1 MPQVLQTMK
10 YFREYPWGLQ
20 LFLFLMM
27 GYTMMG
33 FGEVMA
39 IAFLPKL
46 VGVTMAEVISVNLNS
61 PLGLVN
67 IAVLVQGF
75 VNLTSFFAPTL
86 IFAYLAH
93 PRPLSYVGMRAP
105 GNGFQLLLAITLM
118 LGATPLLM
126 ILDSLISQINF
137 GPEIKKMQATSE
149 ATMSAFLHITS
160 LSGFFKVF
168 CMMAIFPALGEEV
181 FFRGVFMRFLK
192 KRNSSMV
199 IPILGSAFF
208 FSIMHFNVYGFIS
221 IFMAGILLAVIY
233 NLTGSIWC
241 SIAAHMFF
249 NGFQVILSY
258 LGNTNNSVKA
268 FVNDNSVPYGLLIGG
283 MAVSAFAFYLL
294 LKYKT
299 PLPANW
305 TDDFE
310 GKNKYPDFD
319 FGRTPREEE

>member
-1 MPQVLQTMK
+1 
-10 YFREYPWGLQ
+10 
-20 LFLFLMM
+20 
-27 GYTMMG
+27 MMG
-33 FGEVMA
+33 FG
-39 IAFLPKL
+39 AFMTLTILPKL
-46 VGVTMAEVISVNLNS
+46 TGVSMVQIQSVNMSS
-61 PLGLVN
+61 PLGLIN

-75 VNLTSFFAPTL
+75 LNLFSFFVPTL

-93 PRPLSYVGMRAP
+93 PRPLGYVGMQAP
-105 GNGFQLLLAITLM
+105 GNGLQVLLAITLM
-118 LGATPLLM
+118 IGASPLLM
-126 ILDSLISQINF
+126 VLDSLISHINF
-137 GPEIKKMQATSE
+137 GPDIKKMQADNE
-149 ATMSAFLHITS
+149 ATMSAFLHITT

-192 KRNSSMV
+192 KRNASMV

-208 FSIMHFNVYGFIS
+208 FSFMHFNIYGFIS
-221 IFMAGILLAVIY
+221 IFMAGILLAIIY
-233 NLTGSIWC
+233 YLTGSIWC

-268 FVNDNSVPYGLLIGG
+268 FVNDNSVPYGLIIAGT
-283 MAVSAFAFYLL
+283 AVAAFAFYLL

-299 PLPANW
+299 PLPTNW

-310 GKNKYPDFD
+310 GENKYPDFD